1 MKGSVLAL
9 ADPLR
14 VWRLDDAVH
23 AASCCSGI
31 GAQRL
36 GGRWNPKGVAAV
48 YCSLD
53 PATAILEVAVHK
65 GFAALDVKPH
75 VLSVIEIADPAEVFV
90 MAAASVPNAN
100 WLTPGL
106 PSDGQQQ
113 LGKSLLAKHRFFAVP
128 SAVSR
133 HSWNLVFDPAKAAG
147 KFRLLLQEPFSLD
160 TRLNPPK
167 V

>member
-9 ADPLR
+9 ATPLR

-23 AASCCSGI
+23 AESCCSGI

-65 GFAALDVKPH
+65 GFAALDAKPH
-75 VLSVIEIADPAEVFV
+75 VLSAIEIADPADVFAV
-90 MAAASVPNAN
+90 AAASLPNAN
-100 WLTPGL
+100 WLVPGL
-106 PSDGQQQ
+106 PSAGQQEFGRRM
-113 LGKSLLAKHRFFAVP
+113 LEKHEFFAIP
-128 SAVSR
+128 STVSR
-133 HSWNLVFDPAKAAG
+133 HSWNIVFNPAAAAG
-147 KFRLLLQEPFSLD
+147 KFKLVLQEPFSLD

-167 V
+167 A